1 MTETVAPRSHRAPGW
16 ALPAGACDCHA
27 HVFGPYD
34 RFPVLHPMHYVA
46 PLAPAAAHRDMLE
59 RIGLTH
65 GVLVQPGAYGEDPFP
80 ILDALAQGSGRL
92 RGIAAASEQ
101 VPQADLDAWHA
112 AGIRGLRF
120 NDMAVPGG
128 TGPFPGSVGTESLA
142 AMAPGMRARG
152 WHAEIWAGIDR
163 HAANLPRYRAS
174 GLPIV
179 LDHMAGLQIARG
191 LDDPSFKA
199 ILDALREGWLWV
211 KLVLCRCSQDFP
223 DYADARPFHDALIAA
238 NPDRVIWGS
247 DWPHLRLA
255 ERAPD
260 IGHLLDLFAEW
271 VPDAGLRRLILV
283 DNPRKLYG
291 F

>member
-1 MTETVAPRSHRAPGW
+1 MTETVDPRSHRAPGW
-16 ALPAGACDCHA
+16 TLPADACDCHA

-34 RFPVLHPMHYVA
+34 RFPVSHPMHYVA
-46 PLAPAAAHRDMLE
+46 PLAPAATHRDMLA
-59 RIGLTH
+59 ITGLSR
-65 GVLVQPGAYGEDPFP
+65 GILVQPGAYGENPAP
-80 ILDALAQGSGRL
+80 IVDALARGKGRL

-120 NDMAVPGG
+120 NDMTVPGG
-128 TGPFPGSVGTESLA
+128 TGPFPGSVGTGSLA

-163 HAANLPRYRAS
+163 HAANLPLYRAS

-199 ILDALREGWLWV
+199 ILSALREGWLWV

-247 DWPHLRLA
+247 DWPHLRLG

-260 IGHLLDLFAEW
+260 VGHLLDLFAEW
-271 VPDAGLRRLILV
+271 VSDAELRRRILV
-283 DNPRKLYG
+283 DNPRELYG

>member
-1 MTETVAPRSHRAPGW
+1 MTETVAPRPHRAPGW
-16 ALPAGACDCHA
+16 TLPAGACDCHA
-27 HVFGPYD
+27 HVFGPYE
-34 RFPVLHPMHYVA
+34 RFPVLHAMHYAA
-46 PLAPAAAHRDMLE
+46 PLAPAAAHRDMLATT
-59 RIGLTH
+59 GLSR
-65 GVLVQPGAYGEDPFP
+65 GILVQPGAYGEDPAP
-80 ILDALAQGSGRL
+80 IIDALMQGEGRL
-92 RGIAAASEQ
+92 RGIAAASERA
-101 VPQADLDAWHA
+101 PQADLDAWHA

-120 NDMAVPGG
+120 NDMTVPGG
-128 TGPFPGSVGTESLA
+128 TGPFPGSVGIGSLA
-142 AMAPGMRARG
+142 SMAPGMQARG

-163 HAANLPRYRAS
+163 HVANLPLYRAS

-199 ILDALREGWLWV
+199 ILDAFREGWLWV

-223 DYADARPFHDALIAA
+223 DYADVRPFHDALIAA

-271 VPDAGLRRLILV
+271 VPDAGLRSRILV
-283 DNPRKLYG
+283 DNPRELYG

>member
-16 ALPAGACDCHA
+16 KLPAGACDCHA
-27 HVFGPYD
+27 HVFGPYE
-34 RFPVLHPMHYVA
+34 RFPVSHQMHYAA
-46 PLAPAAAHRDMLE
+46 PLAPAAAHRDTLE
-59 RIGLTH
+59 RTGLTH
-65 GVLVQPGAYGEDPFP
+65 GVLVQPGAYGEDPSA
-80 ILDALAQGSGRL
+80 ILDALAEGEGSL
-92 RGIAAASEQ
+92 RGIAAASER
-101 VPQADLDAWHA
+101 VPQVDLDAWHA

-120 NDMAVPGG
+120 NDMTVPGG
-128 TGPFPGSVGTESLA
+128 IGPFPGSVGTEHLE
-142 AMAPGMRARG
+142 AMAPGMRHRG

-163 HAANLPRYRAS
+163 HVVNLPLYRAS
-174 GLPIV
+174 GIPIV

-191 LDDPSFKA
+191 LGDPSFQA
-199 ILDALREGWLWV
+199 ILDALQEGWLWI

-223 DYADARPFHDALIAA
+223 DYADVRPFHDALIAA
-238 NPDRVIWGS
+238 NLGRVVWGS

-271 VPDAGLRRLILV
+271 VPDAELRRQILV
-283 DNPRKLYG
+283 DNPRALYG

>member
-34 RFPVLHPMHYVA
+34 RFPVSHPMHYVA
-46 PLAPAAAHRDMLE
+46 PLAPAAAHRDMLK

-65 GVLVQPGAYGEDPFP
+65 GVLVQPGAYGEDPSP
-80 ILDALAQGSGRL
+80 ILDALAQDEGRL
-92 RGIAAASEQ
+92 CGIAAASDH
-101 VPQADLDAWHA
+101 VPQADLEAWHA

-120 NDMAVPGG
+120 NDMTVPGG
-128 TGPFPGSVGTESLA
+128 TGPFPGSVGTEALA
-142 AMAPGMRARG
+142 AMAPGLRGRG

-163 HAANLPRYRAS
+163 HVANLSLYRATAV
-174 GLPIV
+174 PIV

-199 ILDALREGWLWV
+199 ILEALREGWLWI

-238 NPDRVIWGS
+238 NPERMIWGS

-271 VPDAGLRRLILV
+271 VPDMALRRRILV

>member
-1 MTETVAPRSHRAPGW
+1 MTETVDPRSHRAPRW
-16 ALPAGACDCHA
+16 TLPAGACDCHA

-34 RFPVLHPMHYVA
+34 CFPVSHPMHYVA
-46 PLAPAAAHRDMLE
+46 PLAPAMAHRDMLE

-65 GVLVQPGAYGEDPFP
+65 GVLVQPGAYGEDPSP
-80 ILDALAQGSGRL
+80 ILDALAQAGGRL

-101 VPQADLDAWHA
+101 VPQADLDTWHA

-120 NDMAVPGG
+120 NDMTVPGG
-128 TGPFPGSVGTESLA
+128 IGPFPGSVGTDNLA

-163 HAANLPRYRAS
+163 HVANLPLYRAS
-174 GLPIV
+174 GPPIV

-199 ILDALREGWLWV
+199 ILDALREGWLWI

-238 NPDRVIWGS
+238 NPERVIWGS

-255 ERAPD
+255 ERVPD

-271 VPDAGLRRLILV
+271 VPNETLRRQILV

-291 F
+291 L

>member
-1 MTETVAPRSHRAPGW
+1 MAETVAPRSHRAPGW
-16 ALPAGACDCHA
+16 MLPAGACDGHA
-27 HVFGPYD
+27 HVFGPYE
-34 RFPVLHPMHYVA
+34 RFPVSHRMHYEP

-59 RIGLTH
+59 RIGLAG
-65 GVLVQPGAYGEDPFP
+65 GVLVQPGAYGEDPSA
-80 ILDALAQGSGRL
+80 ILDALARGGGRL

-101 VPQADLDAWHA
+101 VPQADLDLWHA

-120 NDMAVPGG
+120 NDMTLPGG

-142 AMAPGMRARG
+142 AMAPGMRTRG

-163 HAANLPRYRAS
+163 HVANLPLYRAS

-191 LDDPSFKA
+191 PDDPAFKA
-199 ILDALREGWLWV
+199 ILDALREGWLWI

-223 DYADARPFHDALIAA
+223 DYADARAFHDAFIAT

-260 IGHLLDLFAEW
+260 IGHLLDLFAVW
-271 VPDAGLRRLILV
+271 VPDAELRRRILV
-283 DNPRKLYG
+283 DNPSKLYG
-291 F
+291 L